1 MCSGASIAG
10 RQYSVCDL
18 LVRRRQ
24 GRCSATDQSGPNIK
38 TEKKIHQFLMA
49 LCLCHSG
56 QVRPDSTR
64 SGMEV
69 PDLCFTLKVAPRER
83 TAAGPSDLFYGCDNQ
98 SFVSEESPGES
109 DGVPLNLDSLE
120 YNAASPDEKAILEG
134 CSYLGMKF
142 AGKKAEREMRFYIL
156 YFSFSAQERRR

>member
-1 MCSGASIAG
+1 MELCSGASIAG
-10 RQYSVCDL
+10 RQYRTLSDL
-18 LVRRRQ
+18 VVRRRRT
-24 GRCSATDQSGPNIK
+24 GRCSASDQRGQLDLK

-56 QVRPDSTR
+56 QVRPDSAR

-69 PDLCFTLKVAPRER
+69 SDLCFTLKVAPRER

-142 AGKKAEREMRFYIL
+142 AGKIAGREVDK
-156 YFSFSAQERRR
+156 